1 MPADS
6 RISASR
12 RRLPSAA
19 VAARNDS
26 FWLAPRLLHRVL
38 RNCARRRPILRSH
51 VFASL
56 MDSRY
61 PGADRFSLL
70 DELPAPV
77 ALLIVVLAVAAPL
90 VVALLLA

>member
-1 MPADS
+1 
-6 RISASR
+6 
-12 RRLPSAA
+12 
-19 VAARNDS
+19 
-26 FWLAPRLLHRVL
+26 
-38 RNCARRRPILRSH
+38 
-51 VFASL
+51 